1 MKNKTLDNV
10 QMLFEEAGLGSLDTR
25 QEPLNLKDL
34 KSNRQISDLY
44 FSEKYSLMVEFLLS
58 KALL

>member
-1 MKNKTLDNV
+1 
-10 QMLFEEAGLGSLDTR
+10 MLFEEAGLGSLDTR

-44 FSEKYSLMVEFLLS
+44 FSEKYSSMVEFLLS